1 MLYLYANVL
10 SEHLAALTIILNV
23 VVPVSVCLFHSAQLY
38 RIKPY
43 KADIRTVMKSWK
55 GILTDYN
62 DYWPTLFC

>member
-23 VVPVSVCLFHSAQLY
+23 VVPVSGCLFHSAQLY

-43 KADIRTVMKSWK
+43 KADIRTVMKS
-55 GILTDYN
+55 
-62 DYWPTLFC
+62 